1 MTDSIV
7 ENKTRPA
14 EYYRAYRRKKKQEKV
29 LNLRSLLT
37 TARNGDLQKASNE
50 HSTLEYLKAI
60 AIGIL
65 VAVLTTYLVHIS
77 APTYGPRGWVPYFT
91 AAMVEGILLAL
102 VAIKPWT
109 VFHRMF
115 KGTLVVLFS
124 LYTLAPMVVQPLLA
138 VQKAD
143 LGQSQIEKTI
153 GSLESEIQER
163 KELRNKVELLRP
175 SFAQKQTIKILAL
188 ESELRNATGE
198 MQRLHTVAQPSSN
211 IAIAGLLVAQRVL
224 FLFANLFLCSAF
236 AQQLFKLKECV

>member
-29 LNLRSLLT
+29 LNLRRLPTSV
-37 TARNGDLQKASNE
+37 RNGGFQEISNE
-50 HSTLEYLKAI
+50 HSALEYLKAI

-65 VAVLTTYLVHIS
+65 VVVLTAYLVHIS
-77 APTYGPRGWVPYFT
+77 APTYGPGGWVPYFT

-109 VFHRMF
+109 VFHHMF
-115 KGTLVVLFS
+115 KSTLVVLFS

-138 VQKAD
+138 AQKSD
-143 LGQSQIEKTI
+143 LGHSQIEKTI
-153 GSLESEIQER
+153 ESIESEIQER

-175 SFAQKQTIKILAL
+175 SFAQKQTLKILAL

-198 MQRLHTVAQPSSN
+198 LQRLHSVAQPSSN
-211 IAIAGLLVAQRVL
+211 IVIAGVLVAQRIL

-236 AQQLFKLKECV
+236 AQQLLKLKKL